1 MATITRDPA
10 RPATP
15 AGGRDNR
22 GGNNQGRGG
31 RDNRGSSQSDRRQP
45 AQPER
50 KPEKKVVELPD
61 STTVRELATM
71 ISVSPINVIREL
83 MNNGVMANINQQ
95 LDFDSAAIVAE
106 AFGYEAKPRQV
117 AVPSVAAEEVVVD
130 PTTGK
135 ATPARTATLR
145 QRLLA

>member
-1 MATITRDPA
+1 MAILTKDSSK
-10 RPATP
+10 PATP
-15 AGGRDNR
+15 ANGRDNR

-31 RDNRGSSQSDRRQP
+31 GGRDNRGPSQPDRRQP
-45 AQPER
+45 AQPDR
-50 KPEKKVVELPD
+50 KPEKKMVELPE

-106 AFGYEAKPRQV
+106 AFGYEAKP
-117 AVPSVAAEEVVVD
+117 
-130 PTTGK
+130 
-135 ATPARTATLR
+135 
-145 QRLLA
+145 

>member
-1 MATITRDPA
+1 MAILTKDSS

-15 AGGRDNR
+15 ANGRDNR

-31 RDNRGSSQSDRRQP
+31 RDNRGPSPDRRQP
-45 AQPER
+45 AQLDR
-50 KPEKKVVELPD
+50 KPEKKTVELPE

-106 AFGYEAKPRQV
+106 AFGYEAKPKQV
-117 AVPSVAAEEVVVD
+117 VIPESVAEEIVVD
-130 PTTGK
+130 
-135 ATPARTATLR
+135 
-145 QRLLA
+145 